1 MGFCV
6 YVTAADDAGCVR
18 EGGFPSAHCVCPMQE
33 PSNPGPLELVDK
45 ILKSIDVRFFSESE
59 EYLYT
64 LYAVTVRPVSSRG
77 PEEKKMSLEPPF
89 SIFMTLRDEVGE
101 D

>member
-1 MGFCV
+1 MLDV
-6 YVTAADDAGCVR
+6 WER

-45 ILKSIDVRFFSESE
+45 ILKSIDVRFFLSESE

-64 LYAVTVRPVSSRG
+64 LYAVTVRPVYPAGGLKEKNVTRAPLFHFYDFKGRSR
-77 PEEKKMSLEPPF
+77 
-89 SIFMTLRDEVGE
+89 
-101 D
+101 